1 MRNRILICSA
11 VLFLGCQAAQA
22 QFGKIKGKIDSI
34 TAKYKDIEI
43 TDQEEIQ
50 LGTNISERIR
60 AKFGVV
66 QDPEIHKYVTLVGMA
81 LVKKSSRPN
90 LPYHFIVLDTDG
102 VNAFAAP
109 GGFVHITRGALSL
122 MKNEAELAGVLG
134 HELVHIT
141 ERHTIKA
148 VQKNKAF
155 QMAAGQTSLSA
166 NPDLMRRVQDEM
178 FKIVFAG
185 FGRSDELESDEKGLA
200 VAANT
205 GYEASGLKQF
215 LTALKERNAGSE
227 IKQGLFA
234 SHPEM
239 DERLQK
245 IDSIIKQNNW
255 SGGAVNPE
263 RLAKYVKYKP
273 VPLAE
278 IAVVQEGAA
287 GLAGGGKEGEDKDK
301 DKKKE
306 DDQQEP
312 KKKSRF
318 SLSKLKNPLG
328 GGEEK
333 TQSAEVT
340 GSGGSR
346 GVDKERMAKGGSNPA
361 VVAVTITDQ
370 ELQAF
375 KKEGKLKA

>member
-1 MRNRILICSA
+1 MRNRVWIVSVAL
-11 VLFLGCQAAQA
+11 LFSCQAAQA
-22 QFGKIKGKIDSI
+22 QFGRLKGKIDSMA
-34 TAKYKDIEI
+34 AKYKDLEI
-43 TDQEEIQ
+43 SDQEEIQ
-50 LGTNISERIR
+50 LGENISERIR

-66 QDPEIHKYVTLVGMA
+66 QDPEIHKYVTLVGMVLA
-81 LVKKSSRPN
+81 KKSSRPD

-109 GGFVHITRGALSL
+109 GGFVHITRGALAL

-134 HELVHIT
+134 HELIHIT
-141 ERHTIKA
+141 EKHAIRAI
-148 VQKNKAF
+148 QKNKAF
-155 QMAAGQTSLSA
+155 QMAANQQSLSS
-166 NPDLMRRVQDEM
+166 NPELLRRVQDEL
-178 FKIVFAG
+178 FKVVFAG
-185 FGRSDELESDEKGLA
+185 FGRADELESDEKGLTLA
-200 VAANT
+200 TDT
-205 GYEASGLKQF
+205 GYEAAGLKQF
-215 LTALKERNAGSE
+215 LEALKARNAGSE

-245 IDSIIKQNNW
+245 IDALIRQHNW
-255 SGGAVNPE
+255 NGGAVDQE

-278 IAVVQEGAA
+278 IAVVQEGAS
-287 GLAGGGKEGEDKDK
+287 GLTGGGKEGEE
-301 DKKKE
+301 KKKDE
-306 DDQQEP
+306 GQQEP

-318 SLSKLKNPLG
+318 SLAKLKNPLG

-346 GVDKERMAKGGSNPA
+346 GVDRERMAKGGPNPA
-361 VVAVTITDQ
+361 LVAVKVTDQ
-370 ELQAF
+370 EIQAF
-375 KKEGKLKA
+375 KKEGNLKA

>member
-1 MRNRILICSA
+1 MRYRTLALVVILFFA
-11 VLFLGCQAAQA
+11 CQAALA
-22 QFGKIKGKIDSI
+22 QFPRGIKDKIDSV
-34 TAKYKDIEI
+34 TAKYKDLEI
-43 TDQEEIQ
+43 TDQEEVQ
-50 LGTNISERIR
+50 LGANISERIR
-60 AKFGVV
+60 AKYGVV
-66 QDPEIHKYVTLVGMA
+66 QDPEIHKYVTLVGMV
-81 LVKKSSRPN
+81 LVRKSSRPN
-90 LPYHFIVLDTDG
+90 IPYQFIVLDTDG

-109 GGFVHITRGALSL
+109 GGFVHITRGALAL

-134 HELVHIT
+134 HELAHIT
-141 ERHTIKA
+141 EKHTIRA

-155 QMAAGQTSLSA
+155 QMAASQKSVSA
-166 NPDLMRRVQDEM
+166 DPQLFRRLQDEM

-185 FGRSDELESDEKGLA
+185 FGRADELDADEHGLA
-200 VAANT
+200 VSASS

-215 LTALKERNAGSE
+215 LTTLKERNTGSE

-245 IDSIIKQNNW
+245 IDSTIQRSNW
-255 SGGAVNPE
+255 SGGAVDQA
-263 RLAKYVKYKP
+263 RLQKYIKYEP

-287 GLAGGGKEGEDKDK
+287 RLAGGGKEGEE
-301 DKKKE
+301 KKK
-306 DDQQEP
+306 DDEQQEP

-318 SLSKLKNPLG
+318 SLAKLKNPLG

-346 GVDKERMAKGGSNPA
+346 GVDKERLAKGGSNPA
-361 VVAVTITDQ
+361 LVAVTVTDQ
-370 ELQAF
+370 EIQAF
-375 KKEGKLKA
+375 IKEGNLKS